1 MGLSFLEIFLSQN
14 KLLLTVLAILLLST
28 QRCVSQSEVLFSA
41 NITKVGSLQEEKKNP
56 KNLMTLPL

>member
-14 KLLLTVLAILLLST
+14 KLLHTVLAILLST
-28 QRCVSQSEVLFSA
+28 LRCVSQSEVLFSA